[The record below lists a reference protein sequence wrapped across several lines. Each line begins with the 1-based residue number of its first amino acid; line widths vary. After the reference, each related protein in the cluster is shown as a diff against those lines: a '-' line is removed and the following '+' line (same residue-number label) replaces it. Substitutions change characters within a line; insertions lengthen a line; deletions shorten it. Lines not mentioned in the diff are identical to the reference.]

1 MELKDLKNQIE
12 TNLHRELSNV
22 FGPSVKF
29 TVNLVSKDRKDP
41 QMFVRAQDLSEKF
54 DKAVQ
59 ISLKN
64 GVLKPDSFKKPYF
77 NFLKQWVKDDLSLG
91 LYISELAAE

>member
-1 MELKDLKNQIE
+1 MII
-12 TNLHRELSNV
+12 
-22 FGPSVKF
+22 G
-29 TVNLVSKDRKDP
+29 
-41 QMFVRAQDLSEKF
+41 KF

>member
-12 TNLHRELSNV
+12 TNLYSELSNV

-29 TVNLVSKDRKDP
+29 TVNLVSKDKKDP
-41 QMFVRAQDLSEKF
+41 QMFIRAQDLSEKF
-54 DKAVQ
+54 DKTVQ
-59 ISLKN
+59 ISLKS
-64 GVLKPDSFKKPYF
+64 GILKPDSFKKPYF

-91 LYISELAAE
+91 LYVSELAAE

>member
-12 TNLHRELSNV
+12 INLYSELSNV
-22 FGPSVKF
+22 FGPKVKF
-29 TVNLVSKDRKDP
+29 KVNLVSENKKDP

-59 ISLKN
+59 ISLKS
-64 GVLKPDSFKKPYF
+64 GILKPDSFKKPYF

-91 LYISELAAE
+91 LYISELAA

>member
-12 TNLHRELSNV
+12 KNLYSELSNV
-22 FGPSVKF
+22 FGPNVKF
-29 TVNLVSKDRKDP
+29 TVNLVSKDKKDP
-41 QMFVRAQDLSEKF
+41 QMFLRAQDLFEKF
-54 DKAVQ
+54 DKTVQ
-59 ISLKN
+59 ISLKS
-64 GVLKPDSFKKPYF
+64 GILKPDSFKKPYF

>member
-1 MELKDLKNQIE
+1 M
-12 TNLHRELSNV
+12 SNV

-29 TVNLVSKDRKDP
+29 TVNLVSKDKKDP
-41 QMFVRAQDLSEKF
+41 QMFVRAQDLSEKL
-54 DKAVQ
+54 DKTVQ

-64 GVLKPDSFKKPYF
+64 GILKPDSFKKPYF